1 MPKANVATES
11 VIENIQ
17 GAKADMQVAHT
28 IVIFTENLTE
38 QSKVDA
44 LYNYLGTAKVQIAH
58 AMNEVRPHTSYHQEA
73 NSDSEK

>member
-28 IVIFTENLTE
+28 IVLFTENLTE
-38 QSKVDA
+38 QSKIDA
-44 LYNYLGTAKVQIAH
+44 LYDYLGTAKVQIGH
-58 AMNEVRPHTSYHQEA
+58 AMNEVRPHTSYH
-73 NSDSEK
+73 SEDDADF